1 MPKTAS
7 ILEHIKTTF
16 AQRMSFSFKIHI
28 MNRRKPQL
36 MTHNAEITQR
46 SVSETYAKEG
56 LFIKA
61 LPGQAVTSKPCYT
74 LKKQKKEKLQ
84 SRSRDR
90 VRFHELDV
98 VRPGIQLFSRIHI
111 CNASIFHKPH
121 KPQLQTNGSNLQQSD

>member
-1 MPKTAS
+1 
-7 ILEHIKTTF
+7 
-16 AQRMSFSFKIHI
+16 
-28 MNRRKPQL
+28 

-46 SVSETYAKEG
+46 SMSETYAKEG

-74 LKKQKKEKLQ
+74 LKKEKLQ
-84 SRSRDR
+84 SRSKDR

-98 VRPGIQLFSRIHI
+98 MRPGIPLFSRIRI